1 VTDPDALPEA
11 RTIRGRWPGLVW
23 AVPLAALLVVGY
35 LGVRAMFRRGVDVH
49 VKFGYVEAVTPG
61 DTKVLMKG
69 VEVGHVSRVKTTPD
83 ATHVDVTLSLSP
95 RVKSA
100 LNSNTR
106 FWLIGEYPKI
116 TDVQSIRAAVAG
128 VIIAMAP
135 GQGGTPTRDFVG
147 LDEPPLIPPGT
158 RGTTYNLTTGT
169 LGSIQPG
176 AAVIYHGLSIGK
188 IVRTGLE
195 RIGQFRLQAF
205 IQAPFDGMMRPGAEF
220 WTGSPL
226 KLSLS
231 GSGVT
236 AGLSSPA
243 SVLQGSV
250 QFELPEA
257 ARTQHQAPA
266 DTSFVLYDD
275 QSAAQQGAT
284 GPEMMYRVVLN
295 GAAGDMTQG
304 APVTM
309 LGYTIGR
316 IRSARLAF
324 APGGRP
330 YTEATIALYPAK
342 LDVLLPENSAPGA
355 WRGATD
361 RAVSRLL
368 AQGFRATLGQTLPLI
383 GPHTVTLARVPGARA
398 TGLGAVGP
406 VPTIPSAGGGDDLF
420 AKLNRL
426 PIEQIGQNVRVLTG
440 NLARLSGSPEL
451 KSSLSHLHATL
462 AQVDGITA
470 QVQPQ
475 VGPLL
480 AKLNQTATELQAT
493 AGAAR
498 AVLTGE
504 GAGQDQSLPAA
515 IGQLDQAARS
525 IRSLTDY
532 LGRHPEALI
541 RGKAK
546 EKK

>member
-1 VTDPDALPEA
+1 MSEPDTLPEA
-11 RTIRGRWPGLVW
+11 RSLRGRWPGLVW
-23 AVPLAALLVVGY
+23 AIPLAALLVVGY

-61 DTKVLMKG
+61 DTKVLMRG
-69 VEVGHVSRVKTTPD
+69 VEVGHVTRVKTTPD
-83 ATHVDVTLSLSP
+83 ASHVDVTLSLSP

-100 LNSNTR
+100 LNSNTH

-135 GQGGTPTRDFVG
+135 GEGGTPTRDFTG
-147 LDEPPLIPPGT
+147 LDEPPLITPGT
-158 RGTTYNLTTGT
+158 RGTYYSLTTAT

-176 AAVIYHGLSIGK
+176 AAVLYHGLSIGK
-188 IVRTGLE
+188 VVNAQLE
-195 RIGQFRLQAF
+195 RVGQFRLRIF
-205 IQAPFDGMMRPGAEF
+205 VQAPYDAMVRPGAEF

-231 GSGVT
+231 GSSVT

-257 ARTQHQAPA
+257 AHYKPQAPA
-266 DTSFVLYDD
+266 GTSFVLYDD
-275 QSAAQQGAT
+275 QSSAQQGPT
-284 GPEMMYRVVLN
+284 GPEMTYRVVLN

-304 APVTM
+304 APVSM
-309 LGYTIGR
+309 LGYTVGR
-316 IRSARLAF
+316 VLAARLAF

-330 YTEATIALYPAK
+330 YTEARIALYPAK
-342 LDVLLPENSAPGA
+342 LDVVLPEGTALPA

-368 AQGFRATLGQTLPLI
+368 AQGYRATLGQTLPLV
-383 GPHTVTLARVPGARA
+383 GPHTVTLAKTPAGAA
-398 TGLGAVGP
+398 GLQPTAP
-406 VPTIPSAGGGDDLF
+406 LPTIPAAGGGGDDLF

-426 PIEQIGQNVRVLTG
+426 PIEQIGENVRQLTG
-440 NLARLSGSPEL
+440 NLARLTGSPEL
-451 KSSLSHLHATL
+451 KSSLSHLRSTL
-462 AQVDGITA
+462 AQVDSIAA
-470 QVQPQ
+470 QVKPE
-475 VGPLL
+475 VGPLMK
-480 AKLNQTATELQAT
+480 KLNQTAGELQAT
-493 AGAAR
+493 AGTAR

-504 GAGQDQSLPAA
+504 GANQDQSLPEA

-525 IRSLTDY
+525 IRELTDY
-532 LGRHPEALI
+532 LGRHPEALL